1 MIDPSWSKPIRFEP
15 TDVPELP
22 DVEPYDADVE
32 QRKNA
37 KAALKMEKEMGFRP
51 FGVEW

>member
-1 MIDPSWSKPIRFEP
+1 MIDPSWPKPIYFRKE
-15 TDVPELP
+15 DVPDVT
-22 DVEPYDADVE
+22 DVEPYDAEAE

-51 FGVEW
+51 FGWEW